1 MTVKDLI
8 AALQLRDPN
17 LEVYAYCDHGQ
28 TPEKVQYPKVIWVE
42 SDEYAIWDGEYAGS
56 EEEAEEEGYKVK
68 AVLL

>member
-1 MTVKDLI
+1 MKVSELI
-8 AALQLRDPN
+8 SALQLRDPN
-17 LEVYAYCDHGQ
+17 LEVYGVSDHGQ

-42 SDEYAIWDGEYAGS
+42 SAEHSLWDGFAGS